1 MKIEL
6 IEVTGQ
12 ESIKQAAIMP
22 YQTKPKD
29 LDKLVYNIW
38 KLGHRSIT
46 RHSNVAFL
54 VKDVSQSLLR
64 QLSRHPHINLTVK
77 SSRYC
82 NMEDSKSYMPKWVDR
97 DFALGCEYSED
108 YKTIM
113 EIYKKWAIIE
123 EEYDKKDTAK
133 QFLPLCSTTDL
144 IVSGNIQAIY
154 EFLQLR
160 NCVRSEEE
168 IFNMSREMTKQ
179 LAKQDG
185 FVGQIFGKL
194 GCKGDELGYCPEGA
208 KMGCG
213 KYSC

>member
-1 MKIEL
+1 MEIKL
-6 IEVTGQ
+6 IEVSGQ
-12 ESIKQAAIMP
+12 ESVKCAVKMP
-22 YQTKPKD
+22 YQTEPKNI
-29 LDKLVYNIW
+29 DKLIMNVWN
-38 KLGHRSIT
+38 LGHKSIA
-46 RHSNVAFL
+46 RHSNIAFL

-64 QLSRHPHINLTVK
+64 QISRHPHINLTVK

-82 NMEDSKSYMPKWVDR
+82 NMAESKSYMPKWVNK
-97 DFALGCEYSED
+97 DFALGHEYSED

-123 EEYDKKDTAK
+123 EEYQKEDTAK
-133 QFLPLCSTTDL
+133 QFLPLCSNTDL
-144 IVSGNIQAIY
+144 VVSGNIQAMY

-185 FVGQIFGKL
+185 FVGMIFSKL
-194 GCKGDELGYCPEGA
+194 GCKGDELGFCPEKA
-208 KMGCG
+208 LGCG
-213 KYSC
+213 KYPC